1 MSVDCKVTKWGTT
14 FMRDAGFASMIVQA
28 SKGWSHFSDEIKQ
41 DFVYAASIEVDGKRL
56 PALLNIG
63 TDNAAEVSA
72 CGSIEHTAA
81 AGNTSH
87 SLGHSMLD
95 SESDYKKHFGQDQGE
110 LGKIIKIHIRAS
122 KCQNVCCIVADFCE
136 NFVISLYITC
146 PPVIGHT
153 TVKHLR
159 LEA

>member
-1 MSVDCKVTKWGTT
+1 MDHDYQAALFKREEDIVSVECKVTRWGTR
-14 FMRDAGFASMIVQA
+14 FMRGAGFASMIVQA
-28 SKGWSHFSDEIKQ
+28 SKEWSHFSDKIKP

-87 SLGHSMLD
+87 SFGHSMLD
-95 SESDYKKHFGQDQGE
+95 SEADYKKHFGQDQEDDG
-110 LGKIIKIHIRAS
+110 LGKIVEEELNA
-122 KCQNVCCIVADFCE
+122 N
-136 NFVISLYITC
+136 
-146 PPVIGHT
+146 
-153 TVKHLR
+153 
-159 LEA
+159 